1 MLTLAEIVI
10 TYWESITVP
19 LLRHLIF
26 YFGTAEVYEG
36 AKVDKGDLFYFSGQ
50 SRQAEVDILL
60 LRLVYFGAPRKFLKF
75 SFSLFHPLRL
85 D

>member
-19 LLRHLIF
+19 LLRHLIV
-26 YFGTAEVYEG
+26 YFGTAEV
-36 AKVDKGDLFYFSGQ
+36 DKGDLVYFSGQ